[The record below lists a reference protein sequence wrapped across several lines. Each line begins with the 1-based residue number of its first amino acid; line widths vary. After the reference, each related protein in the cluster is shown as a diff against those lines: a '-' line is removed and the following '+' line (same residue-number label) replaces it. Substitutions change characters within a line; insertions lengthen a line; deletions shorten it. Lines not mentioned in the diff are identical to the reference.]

1 MGDDASCASGRII
14 NINDYEFEHDI
25 STDNGS
31 SGCPILLL
39 HYNINFIHVI
49 GIHKDADYSRKL
61 NGGTFICEILKEE
74 FEIDEAAI
82 TPDAPIYQTLE
93 LDSLSLVDLIGIVQT
108 KYGVLISKAE
118 LPTIKTFAQL
128 YDYIEQHQK

>member
-1 MGDDASCASGRII
+1 MTREEII
-14 NINDYEFEHDI
+14 AEINAE
-25 STDNGS
+25 
-31 SGCPILLL
+31 L
-39 HYNINFIHVI
+39 
-49 GIHKDADYSRKL
+49 A
-61 NGGTFICEILKEE
+61 EE
-74 FEIDEAAI
+74 FEIDESAI

-118 LPTIKTFAQL
+118 LPNIKTFEQL

>member
-1 MGDDASCASGRII
+1 MTREEII
-14 NINDYEFEHDI
+14 AEINAE
-25 STDNGS
+25 
-31 SGCPILLL
+31 L
-39 HYNINFIHVI
+39 
-49 GIHKDADYSRKL
+49 A
-61 NGGTFICEILKEE
+61 EE
-74 FEIDEAAI
+74 FEIDESAI

-118 LPTIKTFAQL
+118 LPNIKTCAQL

>member
-1 MGDDASCASGRII
+1 MTREEII
-14 NINDYEFEHDI
+14 AEINAE
-25 STDNGS
+25 
-31 SGCPILLL
+31 L
-39 HYNINFIHVI
+39 
-49 GIHKDADYSRKL
+49 A
-61 NGGTFICEILKEE
+61 EE
-74 FEIDEAAI
+74 FEIEESAI

-118 LPTIKTFAQL
+118 LPNIKTFPQL

>member
-1 MGDDASCASGRII
+1 MTREEII
-14 NINDYEFEHDI
+14 AEINAE
-25 STDNGS
+25 
-31 SGCPILLL
+31 L
-39 HYNINFIHVI
+39 
-49 GIHKDADYSRKL
+49 A
-61 NGGTFICEILKEE
+61 EE
-74 FEIDEAAI
+74 FEIEESAI

-118 LPTIKTFAQL
+118 LPNIKTFAPL

>member
-1 MGDDASCASGRII
+1 MTREEII
-14 NINDYEFEHDI
+14 AEINAE
-25 STDNGS
+25 
-31 SGCPILLL
+31 L
-39 HYNINFIHVI
+39 
-49 GIHKDADYSRKL
+49 A
-61 NGGTFICEILKEE
+61 EE
-74 FEIDEAAI
+74 FEIEESTI

-118 LPTIKTFAQL
+118 LPNIKTFAQL

>member
-1 MGDDASCASGRII
+1 MTREEII
-14 NINDYEFEHDI
+14 AEINAE
-25 STDNGS
+25 
-31 SGCPILLL
+31 L
-39 HYNINFIHVI
+39 
-49 GIHKDADYSRKL
+49 A
-61 NGGTFICEILKEE
+61 EE
-74 FEIDEAAI
+74 FEIDESTI

-118 LPTIKTFAQL
+118 LPNIKTFAQL

>member
-1 MGDDASCASGRII
+1 MTREEII
-14 NINDYEFEHDI
+14 SEINAE
-25 STDNGS
+25 
-31 SGCPILLL
+31 L
-39 HYNINFIHVI
+39 
-49 GIHKDADYSRKL
+49 A
-61 NGGTFICEILKEE
+61 EE
-74 FEIDEAAI
+74 FEIDESAI

-118 LPTIKTFAQL
+118 LPYIKTFAQL